1 MYNRV
6 VVIVV
11 SWLSENKTYTMLAST
26 PCKTST
32 LACFWHKMNN
42 EWGIFLSLYIFLTK
56 LQFPTADNNKPLFW
70 RWPQSIWSVFIQW
83 DPASLLSNL
92 ILRYIA
98 NYIAIIIVYLFVY
111 RLIRRKLEI
120 QKYVNVIVSFIGFRF
135 NQNNI
140 FGRFSLIL
148 VGLMKLDK
156 KGPDVKCT

>member
-1 MYNRV
+1 MQTKIFGM
-6 VVIVV
+6 IV
-11 SWLSENKTYTMLAST
+11 LLIHE
-26 PCKTST
+26 
-32 LACFWHKMNN
+32 KMP
-42 EWGIFLSLYIFLTK
+42 K
-56 LQFPTADNNKPLFW
+56 
-70 RWPQSIWSVFIQW
+70 R
-83 DPASLLSNL
+83 L